1 MLTQHVRGVE
11 RGQGPISAGLLFA
24 PEFTAQIAGKNR
36 VLRRDGDIA
45 WTNDGFSVRT
55 TIDAKSDEFAVMTVV
70 GQQVGGLLV
79 TDEGMFELFP
89 EKSGYLLLQ
98 VHPNLDCLTL
108 SNAPHDKAG
117 IASLM
122 AEALAVASG
131 RRRAVAP
138 PASPA
143 PRQYLFLIDQWYTGD
158 MLTKLGTLDAVKL
171 KIQMKVDLTNTIFT
185 RSGLANIQFRTQN
198 VYLYGGEAESGVF
211 EQQPKELVA
220 FSVDPDVNRKRD
232 EDHAHF
238 ATLWHEKG
246 NGMTWRPFGAFDR
259 KLGFQLL
266 VEGGVFDLP
275 HELLHNFDA
284 DHDAAHSM
292 TGDSCSVGGGCT
304 SLPDPV
310 PYGRGHID
318 KVAQFGCL
326 MSYFTEDNCPGFC
339 ERAPFISSSDPSLT
353 YKGYPTGSPME
364 DNARVVRENVDKA
377 FRYAL

>member
-1 MLTQHVRGVE
+1 V
-11 RGQGPISAGLLFA
+11 

-45 WTNDGFSVRT
+45 WTNDGFSVRAS
-55 TIDAKSDEFAVMTVV
+55 IDASNDEFAVMTVV

-108 SNAPHDKAG
+108 SDAPRDDAD
-117 IASLM
+117 IASQ
-122 AEALAVASG
+122 ASVAKALAAFLARHRPSV
-131 RRRAVAP
+131 P
-138 PASPA
+138 PLPPA

-158 MLTKLGTLDAVKL
+158 MLTKLGTLDAVRL

-198 VYLYGGEAESGVF
+198 VYLYGGAAESGVTD
-211 EQQPKELVA
+211 QQHQEIVQ
-220 FSVDPDVNRKRD
+220 FSLDPDVNRKRD
-232 EDHAHF
+232 EDHVHF
-238 ATLWHEKG
+238 ATLWHET
-246 NGMTWRPFGAFDR
+246 GMSLAWRPFGNFNR
-259 KLGFQLL
+259 NLGFQLV
-266 VEGGVFDLP
+266 VEGGVP
-275 HELLHNFDA
+275 GYTHELVHSFDG
-284 DHDAAHSM
+284 DHDQAHSF
-292 TGDSCSVGGGCT
+292 TGDSCQAGSGCASVH
-304 SLPDPV
+304 DPV

-339 ERAPFISSSDPSLT
+339 ESGAFISSSDPSLT

-364 DNARVVRENVDKA
+364 DNARVVRESAAKV
-377 FRYAL
+377 FLYAL